1 MVLFLRNRKE
11 VKQKLKLYRRLIV
24 PFGLLLVFGL
34 AGCNSNETV
43 TNVGKLEFQQALK
56 IPELLE
62 PTIESD
68 GTKHFSLTM
77 EPGTTEFFPGE
88 ITDTW
93 GINGSYLGPTI
104 RVSRGDKV
112 SFDVVNKLGETS
124 TLHWHGMMLPPAMDG
139 GPHQMIEAG
148 ETWSPHW
155 TIDQPSA
162 TTWYHPHLHG
172 KTAQHVYRGLA
183 GMFIIDDE
191 DSKKLPSN
199 YGVDDIPLIVQDKL
213 FTSDGQLSEDD
224 DTPYGMLGDEILV
237 NGTYDPFLK
246 VTASQVRFRL
256 LNGSNA
262 RAYNFG
268 FTDGRSFQ
276 LVANDAGL
284 LNEPVTLER
293 FMLSPGERAEIVV
306 AFEPEEETILRSYSS
321 GAGITNGEFDLLK
334 IVADSELTGSS
345 PISKQL
351 SSIEPIEVPA
361 DAKVRQ
367 FKLTMENEINDK
379 LMDMYRID
387 EVVPAGTK
395 EIWEIHNFGSEHNFH
410 IHDAAF
416 RVLDIN
422 DKEPPEYARGRK
434 DTVFIPHGASV
445 RIAVEFGNY
454 TDLNYPLMYHCH
466 LLKHEDEGMMG
477 QFLLVEPGTESQ
489 APTELRDDGVEH
501 PHNGH

>member
-1 MVLFLRNRKE
+1 MKLHHRLVLSL
-11 VKQKLKLYRRLIV
+11 LLA
-24 PFGLLLVFGL
+24 FGLI
-34 AGCNSNETV
+34 GCSSNEII
-43 TNVGKLEFQQALK
+43 TNVGELQFEQALK

-68 GTKHFSLTM
+68 GTKHFHLTM
-77 EPGTTEFFPGE
+77 ESGTTEFFPGE
-88 ITDTW
+88 VTDTW
-93 GINGSYLGPTI
+93 GVNGSYLGPTI
-104 RVSRGDKV
+104 RVSRGDQV
-112 SFDVVNKLGETS
+112 SFDVENNLGETS
-124 TLHWHGMMLPPAMDG
+124 TLHWHGMMLPPIMDG

-148 ETWSPHW
+148 VTWSPHW

-172 KTAQHVYRGLA
+172 KTGPHVYRGLA

-191 DSKKLPSN
+191 DSGKLPSN

-213 FTSDGQLSEDD
+213 FTSDGELSEDD
-224 DTPYGMLGDEILV
+224 DGAYGLLGDEILV
-237 NGTYDPFLK
+237 NGTHDPFLE

-306 AFEPEEETILRSYSS
+306 QFEQGEETILRSYHG
-321 GAGITNGEFDLLK
+321 GAGIESGEFDLLK
-334 IVADSELTGSS
+334 IVAASELTASS
-345 PISKQL
+345 PISSEL
-351 SSIEPIEVPA
+351 SGVQPIEVPE
-361 DAKVRQ
+361 DARVRQ
-367 FKLTMENEINDK
+367 FNLTMENDINGK
-379 LMDMYRID
+379 KMDMYRID
-387 EVVPAGTK
+387 EVVPAGAI
-395 EIWEIHNFGSEHNFH
+395 EIWEIHNFGPEHNFH

-416 RVLDIN
+416 RVLDVN
-422 DKEPPEYARGRK
+422 DREPKEYEKGRK
-434 DTVFIPHGASV
+434 DTVFVPRGAVV
-445 RIAVEFGNY
+445 RIAVEFGDHSD
-454 TDLNYPLMYHCH
+454 TKHPLMYHCH

-489 APTELRDDGVEH
+489 VPTELPQDNIENNH
-501 PHNGH
+501 H